1 MSDNLILGIPFDEL
15 LLLTTESVSNRVY
28 NCREILTISQLK
40 ALLFDL
46 GGTLIDTEKIR
57 KDINFYTNILAQCNI
72 PITKK
77 KFIKARKKV
86 ELFLNKKEKKSGMFF
101 SLFLKQLGINRIK
114 KTLKELINCYR
125 AGIVQKAELRPEAKR
140 V

>member
-1 MSDNLILGIPFDEL
+1 MYLARKLLEVRKKLEKKHISSIQINRFESMSDNLILGIPFDEL
-15 LLLTTESVSNRVY
+15 LLPTTESVPNRVY
-28 NCREILTISQLK
+28 NCREILTVSQLK

-77 KFIKARKKV
+77 KFIKARKKSRTLSKQKRKEIWHV
-86 ELFLNKKEKKSGMFF
+86 FLSF
-101 SLFLKQLGINRIK
+101 
-114 KTLKELINCYR
+114 
-125 AGIVQKAELRPEAKR
+125 A
-140 V
+140 